1 MQKFVDVLKSADL
14 YVLKVCVLCY
24 VDYISKVNKYIEIND
39 FKLKIRCAAYAQW
52 DLEKV
57 TSSP

>member
-1 MQKFVDVLKSADL
+1 MDVLKSADL

-24 VDYISKVNKYIEIND
+24 VDYISKVKKYIEIND